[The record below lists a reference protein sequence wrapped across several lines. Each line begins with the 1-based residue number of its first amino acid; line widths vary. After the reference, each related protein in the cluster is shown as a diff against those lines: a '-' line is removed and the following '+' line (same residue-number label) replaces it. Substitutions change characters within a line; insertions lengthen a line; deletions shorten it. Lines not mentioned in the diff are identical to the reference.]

1 MYMLV
6 QFVFVHL
13 QKKNEST
20 AKAEC
25 TAAAQEKTRAKQSC
39 IHKTKTLKN
48 RNTTSALNIL
58 LSRKKSE
65 WKNAQSHS
73 SLC

>member
-13 QKKNEST
+13 KKKNEFI

-25 TAAAQEKTRAKQSC
+25 TAAAQEKTRAKQSR

-48 RNTTSALNIL
+48 RKRNECI
-58 LSRKKSE
+58 E
-65 WKNAQSHS
+65 HFVE
-73 SLC
+73 